1 MKEGDSV
8 RIKNDPSKTVW
19 VILTIKNGYATC
31 CRDGYDYL
39 GEMTTVSLDNL
50 ELAD

>member
-19 VILTIKNGYATC
+19 VILTIKNGYAI
-31 CRDGYDYL
+31 CRGDGYDRL
-39 GEMTTVSLDNL
+39 GETTTVSLDNL